1 MAGSVLEFTD
11 ANWKSEVLESPVPVL
26 VDFWAP
32 WCSPC
37 RQLTPTIERLAT
49 EFQGKVKVGKMNT
62 DENQDT
68 PGGLRISAI
77 PTVLIFHGGREVDR
91 LVGVNSELKFKTS
104 LEKLG
109 VLAAS

>member
-1 MAGSVLEFTD
+1 MEFTD
-11 ANWKSEVLESPVPVL
+11 ANWKSEVLEASEPVM

-32 WCSPC
+32 WCGPC
-37 RQLTPTIERLAT
+37 RVLSPTIEKLAG
-49 EFQGKVKVGKMNT
+49 EYEGKVKVGKMNT

-77 PTVLIFHGGREVDR
+77 PTVLIFHGGKEVDR
-91 LVGVNSELKFKTS
+91 LVGVNSETKFKAS

-109 VLAAS
+109 V